1 MIISITGALITN
13 TVTTHAISIHGCI
26 SISFNNTHYLN
37 SNRQVVAS
45 GREVPVNGREV
56 PVNGREVPPTSG
68 RGVMLA
74 TGSEC

>member
-56 PVNGREVPPTSG
+56 PPTSG
-68 RGVMLA
+68 GGVMLA

>member
-56 PVNGREVPPTSG
+56 PPTSG